1 MAKIINAYTLEETNT
16 CYVTYETGTER
27 MYRADRIPKTVQA
40 WLADHQE
47 ETEEEVIDEE
57 PETVEEVV
65 ETVEEAV
72 DQAVC
77 KQCAS
82 STQADLPAVTQKPEL
97 TVPVGVEI
105 VEDNS
110 LGAAE
115 AVAFGTCIAMA
126 VAFWGIVGLIQVLAA
141 GIETLACWTWN
152 RREQAAAGYRTA
164 ARWVRSGAKAMAAC
178 LPTVTTRRSLLV
190 AVRALPILIGMM
202 ALM

>member
-1 MAKIINAYTLEETNT
+1 MAKIINVNIERKINST
-16 CYVTYETGTER
+16 YVTYDTGTEKI
-27 MYRADRIPKTVQA
+27 YPANKLPKTVQA
-40 WLADHQE
+40 WLEAHPE
-47 ETEEEVIDEE
+47 ETEEA
-57 PETVEEVV
+57 VEEVV
-65 ETVEEAV
+65 EAVEEAV

-77 KQCAS
+77 KQYAS

-97 TVPVGVEI
+97 TVPVEAEI
-105 VEDNS
+105 AEDNS

-126 VAFWGIVGLIQVLAA
+126 IAFWGIVGLIQVLAA
-141 GIETLACWTWN
+141 GIETLACWAWN
-152 RREQAAAGYRTA
+152 RREQVAIGCRTA
-164 ARWVRSGAKAMAAC
+164 AGWIGSGARALAAC